1 MSTEVGGGSRTLK
14 SINSLITATL
24 VCVVL
29 GALAVGRGLP
39 ARASTF
45 SMPWPACS
53 RLPPLVPLFLM
64 FGRVR
69 AVEADIGHREALS
82 LAQRKETERNQQA
95 ILRLLDELAPLA
107 DGDLT
112 VQATVTEDIT
122 GTIADSINYAIGVLR
137 DLVSTINQSAIQLD
151 GATRQTQALSA
162 HLAKASSAQSKQI
175 AGATESA
182 SNMASSTEAISGNS
196 ERASDVARHSV
207 DVAHKGGDAVRRTID
222 GMNAH
227 SRDDS
232 GDQQAHQAPGREL
245 AGNRQHR
252 RAHQRHRRADQ
263 HSRVERLHPGLD
275 GRRCRPRLRGG
286 RRRSAA
292 PRRARRRRH
301 TPDRNAGARH
311 SGRYQRSRGFHGA
324 QHHRR
329 GGRSVARRERR
340 RGARR
345 DRAGLQPD
353 REPREQH
360 LLAARASR

>member
-1 MSTEVGGGSRTLK
+1 MSSEIGGGSRTLK
-14 SINSLITATL
+14 SINNLITAAL

-29 GALAVGRGLP
+29 GLLAGVAAYLLSLEVLYIV
-39 ARASTF
+39 AAAF
-45 SMPWPACS
+45 A
-53 RLPPLVPLFLM
+53 VAAAIPLFLM

-69 AVEADIGHREALS
+69 AVETDIGHREALS

-222 GMNAH
+222 GMNTI
-227 SRDDS
+227 
-232 GDQQAHQAPGREL
+232 RETIQETSK
-245 AGNRQHR
+245 RIK
-252 RAHQRHRRADQ
+252 
-263 HSRVERLHPGLD
+263 RLGE
-275 GRRCRPRLRGG
+275 
-286 RRRSAA
+286 S
-292 PRRARRRRH
+292 
-301 TPDRNAGARH
+301 
-311 SGRYQRSRGFHGA
+311 
-324 QHHRR
+324 
-329 GGRSVARRERR
+329 
-340 RGARR
+340 
-345 DRAGLQPD
+345 
-353 REPREQH
+353 
-360 LLAARASR
+360 